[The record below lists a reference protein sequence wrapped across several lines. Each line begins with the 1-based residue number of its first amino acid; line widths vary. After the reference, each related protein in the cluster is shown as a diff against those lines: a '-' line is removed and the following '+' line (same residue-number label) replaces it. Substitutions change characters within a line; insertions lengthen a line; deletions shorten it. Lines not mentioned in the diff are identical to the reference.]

1 MSRSRKVL
9 LIAAG
14 VVGALFLSVGLAGAV
29 VAYRVLHSGI
39 AVVSVHES
47 KPNGTRLWLPVPLG
61 LVETALAFVPRH
73 KLPPIDAEARR
84 WLPVARKALAEID
97 HAPDAIFVDVS
108 SAGEHV
114 VVAKRH
120 GRLVVD
126 VHNSGQDVH
135 VSLPPSALE
144 DLIAD
149 MQDWPAAPTRRPEP
163 SHHAEL

>member
-1 MSRSRKVL
+1 MSRSSKVL

-47 KPNGTRLWLPVPLG
+47 KPNGTQLWIPVPFG
-61 LVETALAFVPRH
+61 LVETALVFVPRD

-84 WLPVARKALAEID
+84 CLPIAQSVLAELD
-97 HAPDAIFVDVS
+97 RAPDAVLVEVS
-108 SAGEHV
+108 SPGEHV

-126 VHNSGQDVH
+126 VHDRGQDVH
-135 VSLPPSALE
+135 VSLPAGALQA
-144 DLIAD
+144 LIAS
-149 MQDWPAAPTRRPEP
+149 MQDWPSAPIRRPEP
-163 SHHAEL
+163 SHSAEL